1 MMVRE
6 GSLADHFR
14 RIAREAGW
22 TVALLPGEALR
33 SWEEMVDECA
43 DGYDLDVS
51 EYLNDLSV
59 RDLLQLVADD
69 AKVRSLPEFSWF
81 TAELARIDEGFRTV
95 LANGPLIRTE
105 ERRWWRRS
113 FPAAGRGDFVSDV
126 KERYGVE
133 LTLVD

>member
-1 MMVRE
+1 VIARE

-22 TVALLPGEALR
+22 AVTMLPAEALR
-33 SWEEMVDECA
+33 SWEEMVDECV

-59 RDLLQLVADD
+59 RDLLQRVADD
-69 AKVRSLPEFSWF
+69 SKVRSLPEFSWF
-81 TAELARIDEGFRTV
+81 TAELARIDEGFRAV
-95 LANGPLIRTE
+95 LANGPLIRPRE
-105 ERRWWRRS
+105 HQWWRRS
-113 FPAAGRGDFVSDV
+113 LPAVGRTDFVRDV

-133 LTLVD
+133 LTLVG